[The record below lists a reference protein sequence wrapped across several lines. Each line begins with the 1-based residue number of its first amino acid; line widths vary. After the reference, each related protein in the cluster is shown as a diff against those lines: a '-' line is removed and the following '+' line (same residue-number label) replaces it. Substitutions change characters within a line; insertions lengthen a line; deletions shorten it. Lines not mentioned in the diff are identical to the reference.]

1 MQVYKLTND
10 ERLLI
15 EAIAVVDSTVLV
27 VCDYSGEVGC
37 VVNYTDLI
45 DSLYANYFALLTPL
59 DENRIIEHIST
70 MPF

>member
-15 EAIAVVDSTVLV
+15 EATAVVASTVLV
-27 VCDYSGEVGC
+27 ICDYGGEVGC
-37 VVNYTDLI
+37 VVNYVDLI

-59 DENRIIEHIST
+59 DEDRIVEYVPD